1 MCHDGRERLNA
12 CLEGGGERKK
22 AAMYL
27 LFQGGCEVSE
37 NVRNIQKQTI
47 LSMRH
52 TEGRDAYEG
61 WEGGIVSENYFY
73 TCYSIITN
81 MSEVI
86 STRIP
91 KELKE
96 EMKRVNVNWEDFVR
110 RAIEEKV
117 KEEKRKMAV
126 KMMDESRKKTEG
138 IKFDSVEVIRGLREK
153 R

>member
-1 MCHDGRERLNA
+1 MRISIDRRIAERMILRMRHTCMSVERGIRRMGRRY
-12 CLEGGGERKK
+12 CLGELFL
-22 AAMYL
+22 YL
-27 LFQGGCEVSE
+27 LF
-37 NVRNIQKQTI
+37 N
-47 LSMRH
+47 
-52 TEGRDAYEG
+52 
-61 WEGGIVSENYFY
+61 F
-73 TCYSIITN
+73 TN

-96 EMKRVNVNWEDFVR
+96 EMKRVNVNWEDFLR

>member
-1 MCHDGRERLNA
+1 MSVERCIRRMGGR
-12 CLEGGGERKK
+12 
-22 AAMYL
+22 Y
-27 LFQGGCEVSE
+27 VSE
-37 NVRNIQKQTI
+37 NK
-47 LSMRH
+47 
-52 TEGRDAYEG
+52 
-61 WEGGIVSENYFY
+61 YFY
-73 TCYSIITN
+73 ICYSIVTN

-96 EMKRVNVNWEDFVR
+96 EMKRVNVNWEDFLR
-110 RAIEEKV
+110 RGIEEKV

>member
-1 MCHDGRERLNA
+1 
-12 CLEGGGERKK
+12 
-22 AAMYL
+22 MYL

-37 NVRNIQKQTI
+37 NVRNIQKNCRKDDIEEIVRLTCKGERC
-47 LSMRH
+47 LRRM
-52 TEGRDAYEG
+52 G
-61 WEGGIVSENYFY
+61 WSIVSENKRRI
-73 TCYSIITN
+73 SIFIFSFNFTN

-96 EMKRVNVNWEDFVR
+96 EMKRVNVNWEDFLR

>member
-1 MCHDGRERLNA
+1 MGGREVLSWRISIFI
-12 CLEGGGERKK
+12 
-22 AAMYL
+22 L
-27 LFQGGCEVSE
+27 LF
-37 NVRNIQKQTI
+37 N
-47 LSMRH
+47 
-52 TEGRDAYEG
+52 
-61 WEGGIVSENYFY
+61 F
-73 TCYSIITN
+73 TN

-96 EMKRVNVNWEDFVR
+96 EMKRVNVNWEDFLR
-110 RAIEEKV
+110 RAIEEKL

>member
-1 MCHDGRERLNA
+1 
-12 CLEGGGERKK
+12 
-22 AAMYL
+22 
-27 LFQGGCEVSE
+27 
-37 NVRNIQKQTI
+37 
-47 LSMRH
+47 
-52 TEGRDAYEG
+52 
-61 WEGGIVSENYFY
+61 
-73 TCYSIITN
+73 

-138 IKFDSVEVIRGLREK
+138 IEFNSVEVIRGLREK